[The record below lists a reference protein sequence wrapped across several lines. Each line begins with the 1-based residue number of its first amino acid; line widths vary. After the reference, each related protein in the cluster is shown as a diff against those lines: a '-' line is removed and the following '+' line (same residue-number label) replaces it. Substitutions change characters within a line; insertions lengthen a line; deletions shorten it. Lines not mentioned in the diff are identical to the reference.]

1 MCTGLFIHELY
12 THADSY
18 YGYLGLILFAL
29 GAKGVKQFNENKQAE
44 ILANL
49 QTGDLYKAMWDEEA
63 NRQPKGALVKVER
76 VSGDTLV
83 IVHTKDMIE
92 RIDTYSQGGWD
103 KLSSNPAAFGS
114 KEYKVKLASFISNKN
129 FEEFNTKRHMPFG
142 YVLVG
147 NYAFDAVE
155 RK

>member
-1 MCTGLFIHELY
+1 
-12 THADSY
+12 
-18 YGYLGLILFAL
+18 
-29 GAKGVKQFNENKQAE
+29 
-44 ILANL
+44 
-49 QTGDLYKAMWDEEA
+49 MWDEETS
-63 NRQPKGALVKVER
+63 RQPKGVLVSVVR
-76 VSGDTLV
+76 VNGDTLV

-103 KLSSNPAAFGS
+103 KLSSNTAAFGS

-129 FEEFNTKRHMPFG
+129 FEEFNIKRHMPFG